1 MNPIITHKLKS
12 QLCFIDIEIDDTKYD
27 DRTND
32 NHQNNHQDN
41 GDNDDD
47 EIMILGVTKNSEIQ
61 SKHELILSQDPEI
74 RNLQKIQED
83 AEESIK
89 NHQRT
94 IRQCRKKI
102 QALVAAITV
111 KNGYSAMW
119 VGTWM
124 AYYLPRR
131 GVPIYMVWRHYSK
144 KKDEYIVNTNKN
156 TIHHVTTQGIKEVTQ
171 ANLPKE
177 WDQGFWYCTR
187 LY

>member
-1 MNPIITHKLKS
+1 MM
-12 QLCFIDIEIDDTKYD
+12 DAKYD
-27 DRTND
+27 DGNNNRENNQEND
-32 NHQNNHQDN
+32 N
-41 GDNDDD
+41 DND
-47 EIMILGVTKNSEIQ
+47 EVMILSVVKNSTQ

-74 RNLQKIQED
+74 QNLQKIQVD

-119 VGTWM
+119 VGPWM
-124 AYYLPRR
+124 AYYLPKRD
-131 GVPIYMVWRHYSK
+131 VPRYMVWRHYSQ
-144 KKDEYIVNTNKN
+144 KKDEYIVDTNKN
-156 TIHHVTTQGIKEVTQ
+156 TVHHVTTQGIKEVTQ

-177 WDQGFWYCTR
+177 WDQGYWYCTR